1 MEFPFSVDF
10 LEFEFNVIEKD
21 LKVRDASKIG
31 PLRDLPHDEQHRC
44 VRSSSR
50 VQERLGLVIDALGK
64 ASCAAQGLPAPVTT
78 SDRLQSSG
86 HRVYVLVE
94 PNARGGAVL
103 GLLKVGFKQL
113 FLRDGHSRLCQV
125 RPLCLLDF
133 YVQQSRQR
141 QGYGRR
147 LFDRMAQT
155 EQIAADQ
162 LAIDQPSEK
171 MLAFMERHFSLTQ
184 PLPQSNHF
192 AVFPGFFQASI
203 EQPRPPEQHVL
214 KRGAAL
220 VQMHGVVHQ
229 WILEFVHEYDAH
241 THWTL
246 LWLAAA
252 WTGLV
257 TKDLNPQA
265 DLGRSIGAVSHRAAP
280 PKPEVRGRLPGSS
293 YSRAARPSAPARGG
307 SSACHRPTTAEPVG
321 TESPPIYLF
330 ASLYN
335 KCPTARATPVNVAL
349 A

>member
-31 PLRDLPHDEQHRC
+31 PLQDLPHDEQHRC

-50 VQERLGLVIDALGK
+50 VQERLGLVIDALGE

-78 SDRLQSSG
+78 SDRLQNSG
-86 HRVYVLVE
+86 HRVYILVE
-94 PNARGGAVL
+94 PNDRGGAVL

-155 EQIAADQ
+155 EQIAANQ

-171 MLAFMERHFSLTQ
+171 MLAFMERHFSLAQ

-192 AVFPGFFQASI
+192 AVFPGFFQVSV
-203 EQPRPPEQHVL
+203 EQPRPPEQNVSSEKIVRARVRRPHSL
-214 KRGAAL
+214 DSSL
-220 VQMHGVVHQ
+220 VGSCLD
-229 WILEFVHEYDAH
+229 WPSYE
-241 THWTL
+241 
-246 LWLAAA
+246 
-252 WTGLV
+252 G
-257 TKDLNPQA
+257 PQPA
-265 DLGRSIGAVSHRAAP
+265 SRSRQVY
-280 PKPEVRGRLPGSS
+280 RGRQPLALKKASS
-293 YSRAARPSAPARGG
+293 
-307 SSACHRPTTAEPVG
+307 TK
-321 TESPPIYLF
+321 I
-330 ASLYN
+330 
-335 KCPTARATPVNVAL
+335 
-349 A
+349 

>member
-203 EQPRPPEQHVL
+203 EQPRPPEQHVSTEKIVRARVRRPHSL
-214 KRGAAL
+214 DSSL
-220 VQMHGVVHQ
+220 VGSCLD
-229 WILEFVHEYDAH
+229 WPSYE
-241 THWTL
+241 
-246 LWLAAA
+246 
-252 WTGLV
+252 G
-257 TKDLNPQA
+257 PQPA
-265 DLGRSIGAVSHRAAP
+265 SRSRQVY
-280 PKPEVRGRLPGSS
+280 RGRQPLALKKASS
-293 YSRAARPSAPARGG
+293 TKMQGRATEARGSWPTPREQLQPRCSTKC
-307 SSACHRPTTAEPVG
+307 SSSWG
-321 TESPPIYLF
+321 IFGLSPPDHCR
-330 ASLYN
+330 ASWH
-335 KCPTARATPVNVAL
+335 
-349 A
+349 

>member
-10 LEFEFNVIEKD
+10 LEYEFNVIEKD

-78 SDRLQSSG
+78 SDRLQNSG

-203 EQPRPPEQHVL
+203 EQPRPPEQHVSTEKIVRARVRRPHSL
-214 KRGAAL
+214 DSSL
-220 VQMHGVVHQ
+220 VGSCLD
-229 WILEFVHEYDAH
+229 WPSYE
-241 THWTL
+241 
-246 LWLAAA
+246 
-252 WTGLV
+252 G
-257 TKDLNPQA
+257 PQPA
-265 DLGRSIGAVSHRAAP
+265 SRSRQVY
-280 PKPEVRGRLPGSS
+280 RGRQPQG
-293 YSRAARPSAPARGG
+293 RATEARGSWPTPREQLQPRCSTKC
-307 SSACHRPTTAEPVG
+307 SSSWG
-321 TESPPIYLF
+321 IFGLSPPDHCR
-330 ASLYN
+330 ASWH
-335 KCPTARATPVNVAL
+335 
-349 A
+349 